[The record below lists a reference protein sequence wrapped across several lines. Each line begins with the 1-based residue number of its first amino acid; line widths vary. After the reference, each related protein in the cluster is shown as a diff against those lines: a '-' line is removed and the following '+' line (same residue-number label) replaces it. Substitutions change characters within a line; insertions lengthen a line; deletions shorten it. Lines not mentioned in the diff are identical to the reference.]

1 MVIKD
6 QQAQKRLFKFM
17 KEQRSKTQ
25 ELKDKNTVK
34 KEKVKQMYRE
44 WKDNTLDNL
53 EQIRLKQ
60 EKVESNIKNIV

>member
-34 KEKVKQMYRE
+34 KEKVK
-44 WKDNTLDNL
+44 
-53 EQIRLKQ
+53 
-60 EKVESNIKNIV
+60 